1 MFQSIVIKEE
11 PKDVEEINDS
21 AESIELPEDCV
32 EVVMNVKSEP
42 GEQPMEEEYNDLPP
56 SLTPEISMEIQE
68 NGVVSKLNSFKN
80 ILANIF
86 KSLLINPN
94 FRNVNTQLSFCF
106 FFSSH

>member
-11 PKDVEEINDS
+11 PKDVEEINDI
-21 AESIELPEDCV
+21 AESNEPLENCV

-68 NGVVSKLNSFKN
+68 NGVVSKFN
-80 ILANIF
+80 
-86 KSLLINPN
+86 N
-94 FRNVNTQLSFCF
+94 FNNAIKKYFTY
-106 FFSSH
+106 